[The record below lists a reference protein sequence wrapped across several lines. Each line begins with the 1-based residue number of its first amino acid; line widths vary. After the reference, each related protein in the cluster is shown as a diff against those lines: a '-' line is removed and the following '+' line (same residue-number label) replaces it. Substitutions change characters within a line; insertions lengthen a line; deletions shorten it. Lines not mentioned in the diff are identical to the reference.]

1 MLQRAARIH
10 TSTKD
15 TIQVQVQVQGET
27 FTKYG
32 VRNAAIYMS
41 RWCFEHQQL
50 AGGSISTIL
59 PSHHG
64 GFCQPD
70 IDKVPKEH
78 IQAGSNPLVLHIPN
92 NTFSGVEGR
101 DNFTGTTTKY
111 TPLTSTHT
119 VCVWKIQLWQDT
131 GISPRSS
138 CWPFWVDA
146 SQYIGV
152 RRKEVFGVFNSKSL
166 FFFMTFTIQ
175 NQHFLRSDTWNRMK
189 RPIMKFFSHNR
200 SYGMVKTRLGI
211 SSSCSILLMMVFS
224 SRIYQKCS
232 VFIIKNNECDV

>member
-78 IQAGSNPLVLHIPN
+78 IQAGSNPLVLCIPN
-92 NTFSGVEGR
+92 NTFSRVEGR

-131 GISPRSS
+131 GISLRSS

-152 RRKEVFGVFNSKSL
+152 RRKEVFGVFSPKSL
-166 FFFMTFTIQ
+166 FFHDIHNPEPALSQIRYLELNETAHHEILLSQPILRDGQ
-175 NQHFLRSDTWNRMK
+175 NSIRDFFFLFDSFDDGFLKQNIPKM
-189 RPIMKFFSHNR
+189 
-200 SYGMVKTRLGI
+200 LGI
-211 SSSCSILLMMVFS
+211 
-224 SRIYQKCS
+224 YHQK
-232 VFIIKNNECDV
+232 